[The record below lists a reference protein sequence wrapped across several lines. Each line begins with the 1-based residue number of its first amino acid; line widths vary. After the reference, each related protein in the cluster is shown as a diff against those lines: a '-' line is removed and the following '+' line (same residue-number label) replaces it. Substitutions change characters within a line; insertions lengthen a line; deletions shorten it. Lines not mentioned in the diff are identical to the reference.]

1 MNTLQSALKSQDNDY
16 VENPH
21 LYFNICQKVLNHH
34 SPRKKITYTGIIN
47 Q

>member
-21 LYFNICQKVLNHH
+21 LFLTSARRYLTTIRQE
-34 SPRKKITYTGIIN
+34 KKLHTRE
-47 Q
+47 